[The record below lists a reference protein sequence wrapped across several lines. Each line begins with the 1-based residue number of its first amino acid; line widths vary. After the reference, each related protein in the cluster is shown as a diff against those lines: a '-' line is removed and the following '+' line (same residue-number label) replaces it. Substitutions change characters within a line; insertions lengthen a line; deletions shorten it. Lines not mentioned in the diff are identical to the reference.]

1 MKSMAISEF
10 KAHALKVLDE
20 VAKSRETVIIT
31 KRGIPIA
38 EVGPHRGTNTKAVPG
53 KLEHVFV
60 FEKDI
65 VSPLEEEEWEACR

>member
-38 EVGPHRGTNTKAVPG
+38 EVGPHRGTKAKAVPG